1 MQAEAFTNNGYEMDS
16 SMMDGRKS
24 FLKKNQDGPFLQ
36 SSCGNNELY
45 YVNDDSDMDD
55 SYRGRSSRRRNF
67 VSKWND
73 KFDGKRLG
81 ISENGGND
89 VQNRRSVM
97 NQINILSANLFGL
110 AFAGK
115 AHAACLSG
123 DTSKECIGVYKVP
136 VDEEILPFVDTPE
149 NLLRFAPDVK
159 WVPPVEPC
167 TDPEEARRMIQ
178 VDFKKISGLNDLI
191 LKGDLTAAGSIIL
204 DAMARLQVAGKCID
218 NEAITGKAI
227 ANGVDYL
234 RWEAAFE
241 DAKIGL
247 GQLDVALGQG
257 IRGEIGSITV
267 TQLAL
272 LSEVKQAVEK
282 YTVLVSV
289 FAK

>member
-1 MQAEAFTNNGYEMDS
+1 MQAGAFTNNGYEMDS

-24 FLKKNQDGPFLQ
+24 FLKKNQDGTFLQ

-45 YVNDDSDMDD
+45 FASDDSDMDD
-55 SYRGRSSRRRNF
+55 YYRDRSSRRRNF

-73 KFDGKRLG
+73 KSDGG
-81 ISENGGND
+81 DD

-110 AFAGK
+110 VFAGK

-218 NEAITGKAI
+218 NEAISGKANS
-227 ANGVDYL
+227 NGVDYL